1 MKKHIIILK
10 KGNVCYGSTSYF
22 AERIN
27 EEFKKTGISSEIVDI
42 NSKEDAERFVQK
54 YERIKEVTDII
65 DFNTD
70 VFSYIFSENYYD
82 NYNAEDDVAGTECAG
97 GSVKYDREN
106 YIFDIKNDSSGGD
119 YVKLWHIILD
129 HPLYHNSVLKQP
141 LKNMRVVCLDE
152 THAEYIRKYYS
163 HIKEVI
169 VMPLPADTAKSLVP
183 YNERS
188 RNVLFTGT
196 YTSSEDIVTLAMRSG
211 GDSAEIKNFQTM
223 HKEPAQ
229 EFINSMHIFNKMAG
243 YLLENP
249 CETIEKA
256 YTFALGDITE
266 EKGISFEGRE
276 ATKETDEDFK
286 DGTAAGETDEDFQ
299 DETALKE
306 TAAAFADGLELNFLA
321 DMFIRAVIREELLME
336 MLRNGIDVDI
346 FGHGW
351 EKFVEKCGN
360 VEKSEGIFKGKI
372 NICGEVDYRQL
383 PELYADTKIALNVL
397 PWFKAGQHDR
407 IALAMCNGC
416 VCVTDESTYL
426 EKKFVDGENIFMYS
440 LEDMTGAAMLVRD
453 LLAHPLEAARA
464 AAKGYVCA
472 VSSLSFKKYIEIFI
486 N

>member
-27 EEFKKTGISSEIVDI
+27 EELKKTGISSEIVDI

-70 VFSYIFSENYYD
+70 IFSYMFSQNYYD
-82 NYNAEDDVAGTECAG
+82 NYNADNDVAGTECAG

-129 HPLYHNSVLKQP
+129 HPLYHNSVLRQP

-169 VMPLPADTAKSLVP
+169 VMPLPADTAKSLVT

-188 RNVLFTGT
+188 RDVLFTGT
-196 YTSSEDIVTLAMRSG
+196 YTSSEDIVALAMRGG
-211 GDSAEIKNFQTM
+211 GDSVEIKNFQTM

-266 EKGISFEGRE
+266 EKVLR
-276 ATKETDEDFK
+276 
-286 DGTAAGETDEDFQ
+286 
-299 DETALKE
+299 E

-360 VEKSEGIFKGKI
+360 VEKSGDRFKGKI
-372 NICGEVDYRQL
+372 NICGEVDYRRL

>member
-54 YERIKEVTDII
+54 YERLKEVTDII

-70 VFSYIFSENYYD
+70 IFSYIFSQNYYD
-82 NYNAEDDVAGTECAG
+82 NYNADNDVAGTECAG

-169 VMPLPADTAKSLVP
+169 VMPLPADTAKNLVP

-196 YTSSEDIVTLAMRSG
+196 YTSSEDIVALAMRSG
-211 GDSAEIKNFQTM
+211 GDSVEIKNFQTM

-229 EFINSMHIFNKMAG
+229 EFINSMQIFNKMAG

-266 EKGISFEGRE
+266 EKV
-276 ATKETDEDFK
+276 
-286 DGTAAGETDEDFQ
+286 
-299 DETALKE
+299 LKE
-306 TAAAFADGLELNFLA
+306 TAAAFADGLELNFWA

-360 VEKSEGIFKGKI
+360 VEKSEGRFKGKM

-453 LLAHPLEAARA
+453 LLTHPLEAARP

>member
-196 YTSSEDIVTLAMRSG
+196 YTSSEDIVTLAMRGG

-223 HKEPAQ
+223 HKEPTQ

-256 YTFALGDITE
+256 YTFALGDIT
-266 EKGISFEGRE
+266 
-276 ATKETDEDFK
+276 
-286 DGTAAGETDEDFQ
+286 

-360 VEKSEGIFKGKI
+360 VEKSEGRFEGKI

>member
-27 EEFKKTGISSEIVDI
+27 EELKKTGISSEIVDI

-129 HPLYHNSVLKQP
+129 HPLYHNSVLRQP

-188 RNVLFTGT
+188 RDVLFTGT
-196 YTSSEDIVTLAMRSG
+196 YTSSENIVALAMRSS
-211 GDSAEIKNFQTM
+211 GDSVEIKNFQTM

-229 EFINSMHIFNKMAG
+229 EFINSMQIFNKMAG

-249 CETIEKA
+249 CETIENA

-266 EKGISFEGRE
+266 EKV
-276 ATKETDEDFK
+276 
-286 DGTAAGETDEDFQ
+286 
-299 DETALKE
+299 LKE
-306 TAAAFADGLELNFLA
+306 TAAAFADGLELNFWA

-360 VEKSEGIFKGKI
+360 VEKSEGRFKGKM

-453 LLAHPLEAARA
+453 LLTHPLEAARA

>member
-27 EEFKKTGISSEIVDI
+27 EEFKKTRISSEIVDI
-42 NSKEDAERFVQK
+42 NSREDAERFVQK
-54 YERIKEVTDII
+54 YERLKEVTDII

-196 YTSSEDIVTLAMRSG
+196 YTSSEDIVALAMRSG
-211 GDSAEIKNFQTM
+211 GNSVEIKNFQTM

-266 EKGISFEGRE
+266 EKVLR
-276 ATKETDEDFK
+276 
-286 DGTAAGETDEDFQ
+286 
-299 DETALKE
+299 E

-321 DMFIRAVIREELLME
+321 DMFIRAVIREELLVE

-360 VEKSEGIFKGKI
+360 VEKSEGRFKGKI

-426 EKKFVDGENIFMYS
+426 EKKFVDGEKIFMYS

-453 LLAHPLEAARA
+453 LLTHPLEAARA

>member
-42 NSKEDAERFVQK
+42 NSKEDAERFAQK

-70 VFSYIFSENYYD
+70 IFSYIFSQNYYD

-152 THAEYIRKYYS
+152 THAEYIRKHYS

-169 VMPLPADTAKSLVP
+169 VMPLPADTAKNLVP

-196 YTSSEDIVTLAMRSG
+196 YTSSEDIVALAMRSG
-211 GDSAEIKNFQTM
+211 GDSVEIKNFQTM

-229 EFINSMHIFNKMAG
+229 EFINSMQIFNKMAG

-256 YTFALGDITE
+256 YTFALGDIT
-266 EKGISFEGRE
+266 
-276 ATKETDEDFK
+276 
-286 DGTAAGETDEDFQ
+286 

-321 DMFIRAVIREELLME
+321 DMFIRTVIREELLME

-360 VEKSEGIFKGKI
+360 VEKSEGRFKGKI

-416 VCVTDESTYL
+416 VCVTDESIYL

>member
-196 YTSSEDIVTLAMRSG
+196 YTSSEDIVTLAMRGG

-223 HKEPAQ
+223 HKEPTQ

-256 YTFALGDITE
+256 YTFALGDIT
-266 EKGISFEGRE
+266 
-276 ATKETDEDFK
+276 
-286 DGTAAGETDEDFQ
+286 

-306 TAAAFADGLELNFLA
+306 TAAAFADGLELNFWA

-360 VEKSEGIFKGKI
+360 VEKSEGRFKGRI

-416 VCVTDESTYL
+416 VCVTDESIYL

>member
-54 YERIKEVTDII
+54 YERLKEVTDII

-129 HPLYHNSVLKQP
+129 HPLYHNSVLRQP

-188 RNVLFTGT
+188 RDVLFTGT
-196 YTSSEDIVTLAMRSG
+196 YTSSEDIVALAMRSG
-211 GDSAEIKNFQTM
+211 GDSVEIKNFQTM

-229 EFINSMHIFNKMAG
+229 EFINSMQIFNKMAG

-266 EKGISFEGRE
+266 EKV
-276 ATKETDEDFK
+276 
-286 DGTAAGETDEDFQ
+286 
-299 DETALKE
+299 LKE
-306 TAAAFADGLELNFLA
+306 TAAAFADGLELNFWA

-360 VEKSEGIFKGKI
+360 VEKSEGRFKGKI

-383 PELYADTKIALNVL
+383 HELYADAKIALNVL

-453 LLAHPLEAARA
+453 LLTHPLEAARA

>member
-10 KGNVCYGSTSYF
+10 KRNVCYGSTSYF

-54 YERIKEVTDII
+54 YERLKEVTDII

-196 YTSSEDIVTLAMRSG
+196 YTSSEDIVALAMRGG
-211 GDSAEIKNFQTM
+211 GDSVEIKNFLTM

-229 EFINSMHIFNKMAG
+229 EFINSMQIFNKMAG

-249 CETIEKA
+249 CETIENA
-256 YTFALGDITE
+256 YTFALGDIT
-266 EKGISFEGRE
+266 
-276 ATKETDEDFK
+276 
-286 DGTAAGETDEDFQ
+286 

-360 VEKSEGIFKGKI
+360 VEKSEGRFKGKI

-383 PELYADTKIALNVL
+383 PELYADAKIALNVL

-426 EKKFVDGENIFMYS
+426 EKKFVDSENIFMYS

>member
-54 YERIKEVTDII
+54 YERLNEVTDII

-70 VFSYIFSENYYD
+70 IFSYIFPKNYYD
-82 NYNAEDDVAGTECAG
+82 NYNAESYVAGTECAG

-106 YIFDIKNDSSGGD
+106 YIFDIKNDNSGSD

-129 HPLYHNSVLKQP
+129 HPLYHNSVLRQP
-141 LKNMRVVCLDE
+141 LKNIRVVCLDE

-196 YTSSEDIVTLAMRSG
+196 YTSSEDIVTLAMRGG

-223 HKEPAQ
+223 HKEPTQ

-256 YTFALGDITE
+256 YTFALGDIT
-266 EKGISFEGRE
+266 
-276 ATKETDEDFK
+276 
-286 DGTAAGETDEDFQ
+286 

-360 VEKSEGIFKGKI
+360 MEKSEGIFKGKI

-453 LLAHPLEAARA
+453 LLTHPLEAARA

>member
-54 YERIKEVTDII
+54 YERLKEVTDII

-70 VFSYIFSENYYD
+70 IFSYIFSQNYYD

-129 HPLYHNSVLKQP
+129 HPLYHNSVLRQP

-188 RNVLFTGT
+188 RDVLFTGT
-196 YTSSEDIVTLAMRSG
+196 YTSSENIVALAMRSS
-211 GDSAEIKNFQTM
+211 GDSVEIKNFQTM

-229 EFINSMHIFNKMAG
+229 EFINSMQIFNKMAG

-249 CETIEKA
+249 CETIENA

-266 EKGISFEGRE
+266 EKV
-276 ATKETDEDFK
+276 
-286 DGTAAGETDEDFQ
+286 
-299 DETALKE
+299 LKE
-306 TAAAFADGLELNFLA
+306 TAAAFADGLELNFWA

-360 VEKSEGIFKGKI
+360 VEKSEGRFKGKM

-453 LLAHPLEAARA
+453 LLTHPLEAARA

>member
-42 NSKEDAERFVQK
+42 NSKEDAERFAQK

-169 VMPLPADTAKSLVP
+169 VMPLPADTAKNLVP

-196 YTSSEDIVTLAMRSG
+196 YTSSEDIVALAMRSG
-211 GDSAEIKNFQTM
+211 GDSVEIKNFQTM

-229 EFINSMHIFNKMAG
+229 EFINSMQIFNKMAG

-256 YTFALGDITE
+256 YTFALGDIT
-266 EKGISFEGRE
+266 
-276 ATKETDEDFK
+276 
-286 DGTAAGETDEDFQ
+286 

-351 EKFVEKCGN
+351 EKFVEKCEN
-360 VEKSEGIFKGKI
+360 VEKSEGRFKGKI

-416 VCVTDESTYL
+416 VCVTDESIYL

>member
-54 YERIKEVTDII
+54 YERLKEVTDII

-129 HPLYHNSVLKQP
+129 HPLYHNSVLRQP

-169 VMPLPADTAKSLVP
+169 VMPLPADTAKNLVP

-196 YTSSEDIVTLAMRSG
+196 YTSSEDIVALAMRSG
-211 GDSAEIKNFQTM
+211 GDSVEIKNFQTM

-229 EFINSMHIFNKMAG
+229 EFINSMQIFNKMAG

-256 YTFALGDITE
+256 YTFALGDIT
-266 EKGISFEGRE
+266 
-276 ATKETDEDFK
+276 
-286 DGTAAGETDEDFQ
+286 

-360 VEKSEGIFKGKI
+360 VEKSEGRFKGKI

-416 VCVTDESTYL
+416 VCVTDESIYL

>member
-54 YERIKEVTDII
+54 YERLKEVTDII

-70 VFSYIFSENYYD
+70 IFSYIFSQNYYD
-82 NYNAEDDVAGTECAG
+82 NYNADNDVAGTECAG

-106 YIFDIKNDSSGGD
+106 YIFDIKNDRSGGD

-169 VMPLPADTAKSLVP
+169 VMPLPADTAKNLVP

-188 RNVLFTGT
+188 RDVLFTGT
-196 YTSSEDIVTLAMRSG
+196 YTSSEDIVALAMRSS
-211 GDSAEIKNFQTM
+211 GDSVEIKNFQTM

-229 EFINSMHIFNKMAG
+229 EFINSMQIFNKMAG

-266 EKGISFEGRE
+266 EKV
-276 ATKETDEDFK
+276 
-286 DGTAAGETDEDFQ
+286 
-299 DETALKE
+299 LKE
-306 TAAAFADGLELNFLA
+306 TAAAFADGLELNFWA

-360 VEKSEGIFKGKI
+360 VEKSEGRFKGKI

-383 PELYADTKIALNVL
+383 PELYADAKIALNVL

-453 LLAHPLEAARA
+453 LLTHPLEAARA

>member
-54 YERIKEVTDII
+54 YERLKEVTDII

-82 NYNAEDDVAGTECAG
+82 NYNAEDDVAGSECAG

-129 HPLYHNSVLKQP
+129 HPLYHNSVLRQP

-188 RNVLFTGT
+188 RDVLFTGT
-196 YTSSEDIVTLAMRSG
+196 YTSSEDIVALAMRSG
-211 GDSAEIKNFQTM
+211 GDSVEIKNFQTM

-229 EFINSMHIFNKMAG
+229 EFINSMQIFNKMAG

-256 YTFALGDITE
+256 YTFALGDITD
-266 EKGISFEGRE
+266 EKVLR
-276 ATKETDEDFK
+276 
-286 DGTAAGETDEDFQ
+286 
-299 DETALKE
+299 E
-306 TAAAFADGLELNFLA
+306 TAAAFADGLELNFWA

-360 VEKSEGIFKGKI
+360 VEKSEGRFKGKI

-453 LLAHPLEAARA
+453 LLTHPLEAARA

>member
-27 EEFKKTGISSEIVDI
+27 EELKKTGISSEIVDI

-70 VFSYIFSENYYD
+70 IFSYMFSQNYYD
-82 NYNAEDDVAGTECAG
+82 NYNADNDVAGTECAG

-129 HPLYHNSVLKQP
+129 HPLYHNSVLRQP

-169 VMPLPADTAKSLVP
+169 VMPLPADTAKSLVT

-188 RNVLFTGT
+188 RDVLFTGT
-196 YTSSEDIVTLAMRSG
+196 YTSSEDIVALAMRGG
-211 GDSAEIKNFQTM
+211 GDSVEIKNFQTM

-229 EFINSMHIFNKMAG
+229 EFINSMQIFNKMAG

-266 EKGISFEGRE
+266 EKVLR
-276 ATKETDEDFK
+276 
-286 DGTAAGETDEDFQ
+286 
-299 DETALKE
+299 E

-360 VEKSEGIFKGKI
+360 VEISGDRFKGKI
-372 NICGEVDYRQL
+372 NICGEVDYRRL

>member
-27 EEFKKTGISSEIVDI
+27 EELKKTGISSEIVDI

-82 NYNAEDDVAGTECAG
+82 NYNANNDAAGTECAG

-129 HPLYHNSVLKQP
+129 HPLYHNSVLRQP

-169 VMPLPADTAKSLVP
+169 VMPLPADTAKNLVP

-196 YTSSEDIVTLAMRSG
+196 YTSSEDIVALAMRSG
-211 GDSAEIKNFQTM
+211 GDSVEIKNFQTM

-229 EFINSMHIFNKMAG
+229 EFINSMQIFNKMAG

-266 EKGISFEGRE
+266 EKV
-276 ATKETDEDFK
+276 
-286 DGTAAGETDEDFQ
+286 
-299 DETALKE
+299 LKE
-306 TAAAFADGLELNFLA
+306 TAAAFADGLELNFWA

-360 VEKSEGIFKGKI
+360 VEKSEGRFKGKM

-453 LLAHPLEAARA
+453 LLTHPLEAARA

>member
-54 YERIKEVTDII
+54 YERLKEVTDII

-129 HPLYHNSVLKQP
+129 HPLYHNSVLRQP

-188 RNVLFTGT
+188 RDVLFTGT
-196 YTSSEDIVTLAMRSG
+196 YTSSEDIVALAMRSG
-211 GDSAEIKNFQTM
+211 GDSVEIKNFQTM

-229 EFINSMHIFNKMAG
+229 EFINSMQIFNKMAG

-266 EKGISFEGRE
+266 EKV
-276 ATKETDEDFK
+276 
-286 DGTAAGETDEDFQ
+286 
-299 DETALKE
+299 LKE
-306 TAAAFADGLELNFLA
+306 TAAAFADGLELNFWA

-360 VEKSEGIFKGKI
+360 VEKSEGRFKGKI

-383 PELYADTKIALNVL
+383 PELYADAKIALNVL
-397 PWFKAGQHDR
+397 QWFKAGQHDR

-426 EKKFVDGENIFMYS
+426 EKNFVDGENIFMYS

-453 LLAHPLEAARA
+453 LLTHPLEAARA

>member
-27 EEFKKTGISSEIVDI
+27 EELKKTGISSEIVDI

-54 YERIKEVTDII
+54 YERLKEVTDII

-70 VFSYIFSENYYD
+70 IFSYIFSENYYD

-188 RNVLFTGT
+188 RDVLFTGT
-196 YTSSEDIVTLAMRSG
+196 YTSSEDIVALAMRSG
-211 GDSAEIKNFQTM
+211 GDSVEIKNFQTM
-223 HKEPAQ
+223 HKELAQ
-229 EFINSMHIFNKMAG
+229 EFINSMQIFNKMAG

-256 YTFALGDITE
+256 YTFALGDITD
-266 EKGISFEGRE
+266 EKVLR
-276 ATKETDEDFK
+276 
-286 DGTAAGETDEDFQ
+286 
-299 DETALKE
+299 ETAV
-306 TAAAFADGLELNFLA
+306 AFADGLELNFSA

-360 VEKSEGIFKGKI
+360 VEKSGDRFKGKI

-416 VCVTDESTYL
+416 ACVTDESTYL

>member
-42 NSKEDAERFVQK
+42 NSKEDAERFAQK

-70 VFSYIFSENYYD
+70 IFSYIFSENYYD

-169 VMPLPADTAKSLVP
+169 VMPLPADTAKNLVP

-196 YTSSEDIVTLAMRSG
+196 YTSSEDIVALAMRSG
-211 GDSAEIKNFQTM
+211 GDSVEIKNFQTM

-229 EFINSMHIFNKMAG
+229 EFINSMQIFNKMAG

-256 YTFALGDITE
+256 YTFALGDIT
-266 EKGISFEGRE
+266 
-276 ATKETDEDFK
+276 
-286 DGTAAGETDEDFQ
+286 

-351 EKFVEKCGN
+351 EKFVEKCEN
-360 VEKSEGIFKGKI
+360 VEKSEGRFKGKI

-416 VCVTDESTYL
+416 VCVTDESIYL

>member
-54 YERIKEVTDII
+54 YERLKEVTDII

-106 YIFDIKNDSSGGD
+106 YIFDIKNDSNGGD

-129 HPLYHNSVLKQP
+129 HPLYHNSVLRQP
-141 LKNMRVVCLDE
+141 LNNMRVVCLDE

-229 EFINSMHIFNKMAG
+229 EFINSMQIFNKMAG

-256 YTFALGDITE
+256 YTFALGDIT
-266 EKGISFEGRE
+266 
-276 ATKETDEDFK
+276 
-286 DGTAAGETDEDFQ
+286 

-360 VEKSEGIFKGKI
+360 VEKSEGRFKGKI

>member
-54 YERIKEVTDII
+54 YERLKEVTDII

-129 HPLYHNSVLKQP
+129 HPLYHNSVLRQP

-188 RNVLFTGT
+188 RDVLFTGT
-196 YTSSEDIVTLAMRSG
+196 YTSSENIVALAMRSG
-211 GDSAEIKNFQTM
+211 GDSVEIKNFQAM

-229 EFINSMHIFNKMAG
+229 EFINSMQIFNKMAG

-266 EKGISFEGRE
+266 EKV
-276 ATKETDEDFK
+276 
-286 DGTAAGETDEDFQ
+286 
-299 DETALKE
+299 LKE
-306 TAAAFADGLELNFLA
+306 TAAAFADGLELNFWA

-360 VEKSEGIFKGKI
+360 VEKSEGRFKGKI

-453 LLAHPLEAARA
+453 LLTHPLEAARA

>member
-27 EEFKKTGISSEIVDI
+27 EELKKTGISSEIVDI

-70 VFSYIFSENYYD
+70 IFSYMFSKNYYD
-82 NYNAEDDVAGTECAG
+82 NYNADNDVAGTECAG

-129 HPLYHNSVLKQP
+129 HPLYHNSVLRQP
-141 LKNMRVVCLDE
+141 LKNIRVVCLDE

-196 YTSSEDIVTLAMRSG
+196 YTSSEDIVALAMRSG
-211 GDSAEIKNFQTM
+211 GDSVEIKNFQTM

-256 YTFALGDITE
+256 YTFALGDITD
-266 EKGISFEGRE
+266 EKVLR
-276 ATKETDEDFK
+276 
-286 DGTAAGETDEDFQ
+286 
-299 DETALKE
+299 E

-360 VEKSEGIFKGKI
+360 VEKSEGRFKGKI

>member
-82 NYNAEDDVAGTECAG
+82 NYNADNDAAGTECAG

-129 HPLYHNSVLKQP
+129 HPLYHNSVLRQP

-188 RNVLFTGT
+188 RDVLFTGT
-196 YTSSEDIVTLAMRSG
+196 YTSSENIVALAMRSG
-211 GDSAEIKNFQTM
+211 GDRVEIKNFQNM

-229 EFINSMHIFNKMAG
+229 KFMNSMQIFNKMAG

-266 EKGISFEGRE
+266 EKVLR
-276 ATKETDEDFK
+276 
-286 DGTAAGETDEDFQ
+286 
-299 DETALKE
+299 E

-351 EKFVEKCGN
+351 GKFVEKCGN
-360 VEKSEGIFKGKI
+360 VEKSEGRFKGKI

-383 PELYADTKIALNVL
+383 SELYADTKIALNVL

-453 LLAHPLEAARA
+453 LLTHPLEAARA

>member
-54 YERIKEVTDII
+54 YERLKEVTDII
-65 DFNTD
+65 DFNMD

-106 YIFDIKNDSSGGD
+106 YIFDIKNDSNGGD

-129 HPLYHNSVLKQP
+129 HPLYHNSVLRQP
-141 LKNMRVVCLDE
+141 LNNMRVVCLDE

-229 EFINSMHIFNKMAG
+229 EFINSMQIFNKMAG

-256 YTFALGDITE
+256 YTFALGDIT
-266 EKGISFEGRE
+266 
-276 ATKETDEDFK
+276 
-286 DGTAAGETDEDFQ
+286 

-306 TAAAFADGLELNFLA
+306 TAAAFADGLERNFLA

-360 VEKSEGIFKGKI
+360 VEKSEGRFKGKI

-453 LLAHPLEAARA
+453 LLTHPLEAARA

>member
-42 NSKEDAERFVQK
+42 NSREDAERFVQK
-54 YERIKEVTDII
+54 YERLKEVTDII

-196 YTSSEDIVTLAMRSG
+196 YTSSEDIVALAMRSG

-229 EFINSMHIFNKMAG
+229 EFINSMQIFNKMAG

-256 YTFALGDITE
+256 YTFALGDITD
-266 EKGISFEGRE
+266 EKVLR
-276 ATKETDEDFK
+276 
-286 DGTAAGETDEDFQ
+286 
-299 DETALKE
+299 E

-360 VEKSEGIFKGKI
+360 VEKSEGRFKGKI

-453 LLAHPLEAARA
+453 LLTHPLEAARA

>member
-256 YTFALGDITE
+256 YTFALGDITD
-266 EKGISFEGRE
+266 EKVLR
-276 ATKETDEDFK
+276 
-286 DGTAAGETDEDFQ
+286 
-299 DETALKE
+299 E

-360 VEKSEGIFKGKI
+360 VEKSGDRFKGKI

-416 VCVTDESTYL
+416 ACVTDESTYL

-472 VSSLSFKKYIEIFI
+472 VSSLSLKKYIEIFI

>member
-27 EEFKKTGISSEIVDI
+27 EELKKTGISSEIVDI

-70 VFSYIFSENYYD
+70 IFSYMFSQNYYD
-82 NYNAEDDVAGTECAG
+82 NYNADNDVAGTECAG

-129 HPLYHNSVLKQP
+129 HPLYHNSVLRQP

-169 VMPLPADTAKSLVP
+169 VMPLPADTAKSLVT

-188 RNVLFTGT
+188 RDVLFTGT
-196 YTSSEDIVTLAMRSG
+196 YTSSEDIVALAMRGG
-211 GDSAEIKNFQTM
+211 GDSVEIKNFQTM

-266 EKGISFEGRE
+266 EKVLR
-276 ATKETDEDFK
+276 
-286 DGTAAGETDEDFQ
+286 
-299 DETALKE
+299 E

-360 VEKSEGIFKGKI
+360 VEKSGDRFKGKI
-372 NICGEVDYRQL
+372 NICGEVDYRRL

-407 IALAMCNGC
+407 IVLAMCNGC

>member
-27 EEFKKTGISSEIVDI
+27 EELKKTGISSEIVDI

-82 NYNAEDDVAGTECAG
+82 NYNADNDAAGTECAG

-129 HPLYHNSVLKQP
+129 HPLYHNSVLRQP

-169 VMPLPADTAKSLVP
+169 VMPLPADTAKNLVP

-196 YTSSEDIVTLAMRSG
+196 YTSSDDIVALAMRSG
-211 GDSAEIKNFQTM
+211 GDSVEIKNFQTM

-229 EFINSMHIFNKMAG
+229 EFINSMQIFNKMAG

-266 EKGISFEGRE
+266 EKV
-276 ATKETDEDFK
+276 
-286 DGTAAGETDEDFQ
+286 
-299 DETALKE
+299 LKE
-306 TAAAFADGLELNFLA
+306 TAAAFADGLELNFWA

-360 VEKSEGIFKGKI
+360 VEKSEGRFKGKM

-453 LLAHPLEAARA
+453 LEAARA

>member
-27 EEFKKTGISSEIVDI
+27 EELKKTGISSEIVDI

-70 VFSYIFSENYYD
+70 IFSYMFSQNYYD
-82 NYNAEDDVAGTECAG
+82 NYNADNDVAGTECAG

-129 HPLYHNSVLKQP
+129 HPLYHNSVLRQP

-169 VMPLPADTAKSLVP
+169 VMPLPADTAKNLVP

-196 YTSSEDIVTLAMRSG
+196 YTSAEDIVALAMRGG

-229 EFINSMHIFNKMAG
+229 EFINSMQIFNKMAG

-256 YTFALGDITE
+256 YTFALGDITD
-266 EKGISFEGRE
+266 EKVLR
-276 ATKETDEDFK
+276 
-286 DGTAAGETDEDFQ
+286 
-299 DETALKE
+299 E

-360 VEKSEGIFKGKI
+360 VEKSEGRFKGKI

-416 VCVTDESTYL
+416 VCVTDESIYL

-472 VSSLSFKKYIEIFI
+472 VGSLSFKKYIEIFI

>member
-27 EEFKKTGISSEIVDI
+27 EELKKTGISSEIVDI

-70 VFSYIFSENYYD
+70 IFSYMFSQNYYD
-82 NYNAEDDVAGTECAG
+82 NYNADNDVAGTECAG

-188 RNVLFTGT
+188 RDVLFTGT
-196 YTSSEDIVTLAMRSG
+196 YTSSENIVALAMRSG

-229 EFINSMHIFNKMAG
+229 EFINSMQIFTKMAG

-256 YTFALGDITE
+256 YTFALGDITD
-266 EKGISFEGRE
+266 EKVLR
-276 ATKETDEDFK
+276 
-286 DGTAAGETDEDFQ
+286 
-299 DETALKE
+299 ETA
-306 TAAAFADGLELNFLA
+306 TAFADGLELNFLA

-360 VEKSEGIFKGKI
+360 VEKSEGRFKGKI

-453 LLAHPLEAARA
+453 LLTHPLEAARA

>member
-54 YERIKEVTDII
+54 YERLKEVTDII

-70 VFSYIFSENYYD
+70 IFSYIFSQNYYD
-82 NYNAEDDVAGTECAG
+82 NYNADNDVAGTECAG

-196 YTSSEDIVTLAMRSG
+196 YTSSEDIVALAMRSG
-211 GDSAEIKNFQTM
+211 GDSVEIKNFQIM
-223 HKEPAQ
+223 HKESAQ
-229 EFINSMHIFNKMAG
+229 EFINSMQIFNKMAG

-256 YTFALGDITE
+256 YTFALGDIT
-266 EKGISFEGRE
+266 
-276 ATKETDEDFK
+276 
-286 DGTAAGETDEDFQ
+286 

-306 TAAAFADGLELNFLA
+306 TAAAFADGLELNFWA

-360 VEKSEGIFKGKI
+360 VEKSGDRFKGKI

-453 LLAHPLEAARA
+453 LLTHPLEAARA

>member
-1 MKKHIIILK
+1 
-10 KGNVCYGSTSYF
+10 
-22 AERIN
+22 
-27 EEFKKTGISSEIVDI
+27 
-42 NSKEDAERFVQK
+42 
-54 YERIKEVTDII
+54 
-65 DFNTD
+65 
-70 VFSYIFSENYYD
+70 
-82 NYNAEDDVAGTECAG
+82 
-97 GSVKYDREN
+97 
-106 YIFDIKNDSSGGD
+106 
-119 YVKLWHIILD
+119 
-129 HPLYHNSVLKQP
+129 
-141 LKNMRVVCLDE
+141 
-152 THAEYIRKYYS
+152 
-163 HIKEVI
+163 
-169 VMPLPADTAKSLVP
+169 MPLPADTAKSLVP

-188 RNVLFTGT
+188 RDVLFTGT
-196 YTSSEDIVTLAMRSG
+196 YTSSENIVALAMRSG
-211 GDSAEIKNFQTM
+211 GDSVEIKNFQTM

-229 EFINSMHIFNKMAG
+229 EFINSMQIFNKMAG

-299 DETALKE
+299 DEKVLRE

-360 VEKSEGIFKGKI
+360 VEKSEGRFKGKI

-453 LLAHPLEAARA
+453 LLTHPLEAARA

>member
-54 YERIKEVTDII
+54 YERLKEVTDII

-70 VFSYIFSENYYD
+70 IFSYIFSQNYYD
-82 NYNAEDDVAGTECAG
+82 NYNADNDVAGTECAG

-169 VMPLPADTAKSLVP
+169 VMPLPADTAKNLVP

-196 YTSSEDIVTLAMRSG
+196 YTSSEDIVALAMRSG
-211 GDSAEIKNFQTM
+211 GDSVEIKNFQTM

-229 EFINSMHIFNKMAG
+229 EFINSMQIFNKMAG

-266 EKGISFEGRE
+266 EKVLR
-276 ATKETDEDFK
+276 
-286 DGTAAGETDEDFQ
+286 
-299 DETALKE
+299 E
-306 TAAAFADGLELNFLA
+306 TAAAFADGLELNFWA

-360 VEKSEGIFKGKI
+360 VEKSEGRFKGKI

-453 LLAHPLEAARA
+453 LLTHPLEAARA

>member
-54 YERIKEVTDII
+54 YERLKEVTDII

-196 YTSSEDIVTLAMRSG
+196 YTSSEDIVALAMRSG
-211 GDSAEIKNFQTM
+211 GDSVEIKNFQTM

-266 EKGISFEGRE
+266 EKVLR
-276 ATKETDEDFK
+276 
-286 DGTAAGETDEDFQ
+286 
-299 DETALKE
+299 E
-306 TAAAFADGLELNFLA
+306 TAAAFADGLELNFWA

-360 VEKSEGIFKGKI
+360 VEKSEVRFKGKI

-416 VCVTDESTYL
+416 VCVTDESIYL

-453 LLAHPLEAARA
+453 LLTHPLEAARA

-472 VSSLSFKKYIEIFI
+472 VGSLSFKKYIEIFI

>member
-27 EEFKKTGISSEIVDI
+27 EELKKTGISSEIVDI

-70 VFSYIFSENYYD
+70 IFSYMFSQNYYD
-82 NYNAEDDVAGTECAG
+82 NYNADNDVAGTECAG

-129 HPLYHNSVLKQP
+129 HPLYHNSVLRQP

-188 RNVLFTGT
+188 RDVLFTGT
-196 YTSSEDIVTLAMRSG
+196 YTSSEDIVALAMRGG
-211 GDSAEIKNFQTM
+211 GDSVEIKNFQTM

-229 EFINSMHIFNKMAG
+229 EFINSMQIFNKMAG

-266 EKGISFEGRE
+266 EKVLR
-276 ATKETDEDFK
+276 
-286 DGTAAGETDEDFQ
+286 
-299 DETALKE
+299 E

-360 VEKSEGIFKGKI
+360 VEKSGDRFKGKI
-372 NICGEVDYRQL
+372 NICGEVDYRRL

-416 VCVTDESTYL
+416 ACVTDESTYL

>member
-42 NSKEDAERFVQK
+42 NSKEDAERFAQK

-70 VFSYIFSENYYD
+70 IFSYIFSQNYYD

-152 THAEYIRKYYS
+152 THAEYIRKHYS

-196 YTSSEDIVTLAMRSG
+196 YTSSEDIVALAMRSG
-211 GDSAEIKNFQTM
+211 GDSVEIKNFQTM

-256 YTFALGDITE
+256 YTFALGDIT
-266 EKGISFEGRE
+266 
-276 ATKETDEDFK
+276 
-286 DGTAAGETDEDFQ
+286 

-360 VEKSEGIFKGKI
+360 VEKSEGRFKGKI

-416 VCVTDESTYL
+416 VCVTDESIYL

-440 LEDMTGAAMLVRD
+440 L
-453 LLAHPLEAARA
+453 
-464 AAKGYVCA
+464 C
-472 VSSLSFKKYIEIFI
+472 LSGIY
-486 N
+486 

>member
-54 YERIKEVTDII
+54 YERLKEVTDII

-70 VFSYIFSENYYD
+70 IFSYIFSQNYYD
-82 NYNAEDDVAGTECAG
+82 NYNADNDVAGTECAG

-196 YTSSEDIVTLAMRSG
+196 YTSSEDIVTLAMRGG

-223 HKEPAQ
+223 HKEPTQ

-256 YTFALGDITE
+256 YTFALGDIT
-266 EKGISFEGRE
+266 
-276 ATKETDEDFK
+276 
-286 DGTAAGETDEDFQ
+286 

-360 VEKSEGIFKGKI
+360 VEKSEGRFKGKI

-416 VCVTDESTYL
+416 VCVTDESIYL

>member
-27 EEFKKTGISSEIVDI
+27 EELKKTGISSEIVDI

-70 VFSYIFSENYYD
+70 IFSYMFSKNYYD
-82 NYNAEDDVAGTECAG
+82 NYNADNDVAGTECAG

-129 HPLYHNSVLKQP
+129 HPLYHNSVLRQP
-141 LKNMRVVCLDE
+141 LKNIRVVCLDE
-152 THAEYIRKYYS
+152 THAEYIRKHYS

-169 VMPLPADTAKSLVP
+169 VMPLPADTAKKLVP

-188 RNVLFTGT
+188 RDVLFTGT
-196 YTSSEDIVTLAMRSG
+196 YTSSEDIVALAMRSG
-211 GDSAEIKNFQTM
+211 GDSVKFKNFQTM

-229 EFINSMHIFNKMAG
+229 EFINSMQIFNKMAG

-256 YTFALGDITE
+256 YTFALGDIT
-266 EKGISFEGRE
+266 
-276 ATKETDEDFK
+276 
-286 DGTAAGETDEDFQ
+286 

-360 VEKSEGIFKGKI
+360 VEKSGDRFKGKI
-372 NICGEVDYRQL
+372 NICGEVDYRRL